1 VAGASQEKFM
11 IENRSCGDCDVCC
24 VVPAL
29 DEPGLT
35 KPPGVPCKNLCPS
48 GCAIYESRPK
58 PCRAFL
64 CAWRLMPELD
74 ESWRPDRVGLL
85 GILDNGVL
93 GFLLVRGV
101 LTKPVLT
108 ELRRLCSRV
117 TVRLGIS
124 TDTKFVA
131 QQIELNNLTRR
142 EWRGLHRLRSVPLI
156 SPQQQE
162 DL

>member
-1 VAGASQEKFM
+1 M
-11 IENRSCGDCDVCC
+11 IANRSCGDCNVCC

-29 DEPGLT
+29 DEPDLV
-35 KPPGVPCKNLCPS
+35 KPPGKKCPHS
-48 GCAIYESRPK
+48 CNGCAIYDRRPK
-58 PCRAFL
+58 ACRAFY

-74 ESWRPDRVGLL
+74 ESWRPDRIGLL
-85 GILDNGVL
+85 GIFDNGVL
-93 GFLLVRGV
+93 GFLLVHGV